1 MFALA
6 HIWHFTDESASNPA
20 EDITRFKERKRKS
33 WVTPLE
39 LPALARAIDGEP
51 NIYVRAAVWL
61 YLLTGVRKEELT
73 TAKWKE
79 VDWERGVL
87 RLPETK
93 SGEEQNAALNAP
105 ALAILHSIPRL
116 DGNPYILPGSKPRGH
131 FTNIDRP
138 WRRIR
143 ARASVDL
150 WQHDQDSQVSGLV
163 ERLSRELGRSPDV
176 EEVEAA
182 ARRDGLEL
190 PTGLLDARLHDLRRT
205 VGSWMSQASIDLNTI
220 KEALRH
226 SSISTTLT
234 YARLGADPARQ
245 AMEEH
250 GRRVMEIAG
259 RQRVVETP
267 RQKD

>member
-1 MFALA
+1 MA
-6 HIWHFTDESASNPA
+6 
-20 EDITRFKERKRKS
+20 K
-33 WVTPLE
+33 
-39 LPALARAIDGEP
+39 AIDGEP
-51 NIYVRAAVWL
+51 NIYARAASWL
-61 YLLTGVRKEELT
+61 YLLTGLRKEELT
-73 TAKWKE
+73 TAKWKD
-79 VDWERGVL
+79 VDWDRGVL

-93 SGEEQNAALNAP
+93 SGEEQDAVLNAP
-105 ALAILHSIPRL
+105 ALTILRSIPRL

-150 WQHDQDSQVSGLV
+150 WQHSQDRQVSDLI
-163 ERLSRELGRSPDV
+163 ERLSRESGRVPNA

-182 ARRDGLEL
+182 AKREDVEL

>member
-1 MFALA
+1 
-6 HIWHFTDESASNPA
+6 
-20 EDITRFKERKRKS
+20 
-33 WVTPLE
+33 
-39 LPALARAIDGEP
+39 
-51 NIYVRAAVWL
+51 
-61 YLLTGVRKEELT
+61 
-73 TAKWKE
+73 
-79 VDWERGVL
+79 
-87 RLPETK
+87 
-93 SGEEQNAALNAP
+93 
-105 ALAILHSIPRL
+105 
-116 DGNPYILPGSKPRGH
+116 
-131 FTNIDRP
+131 
-138 WRRIR
+138 
-143 ARASVDL
+143 
-150 WQHDQDSQVSGLV
+150 
-163 ERLSRELGRSPDV
+163 ELGRSPDV

-190 PTGLLDARLHDLRRT
+190 PTGLLDVRLHDLRRT

-267 RQKD
+267 RQKE